1 MQYIYWKLRQRNF
14 RRIPTKFDKRGQN
27 KSCRLNRKQK
37 NAKIA
42 FITQCISCCFF
53 SENQVYYEYKV
64 WGGQQTDFSKGV

>member
-1 MQYIYWKLRQRNF
+1 MEIHLRKF

-53 SENQVYYEYKV
+53 SENQVYYRYVNGRNKTEN
-64 WGGQQTDFSKGV
+64 TDFPKGV